1 MNTSLCIQNLL
12 RAYNVPDIMLG
23 TKPKIR
29 TYHMKVG
36 KGHKTH

>member
-1 MNTSLCIQNLL
+1 MHSKFIEGLNM
-12 RAYNVPDIMLG
+12 PDIMLG

-29 TYHMKVG
+29 TYHMKVE